1 MAIPR
6 DVLDYVAE
14 NRLTR
19 RSGLQSN
26 ARTLAVI
33 GIYAGISFT
42 CFALSSPVA
51 WVIGWLIQALIL
63 AGAYSAMHEAA
74 HNNLYESRSVNRIA
88 GFFWGMSI
96 LINFSLYRAFH
107 LQHHAYT
114 RVKGDPEP
122 QNEFASLSQYIF
134 GMPFV
139 GFAYVGGLWSTSL
152 LAVTG
157 RAPWYART
165 EMRKRDI
172 RLDGVLFLIANLAV
186 IGALVVWP
194 MLVFK
199 IWLVPLLITY
209 ASFVSMTALPEHYLC
224 GRDADVFHTTRSVIS
239 NAPFRFL
246 YWNNNYHAAHH
257 LYPGVPYQ
265 NVPALHRL
273 VADRTIYLSPSYLSV
288 HLDVIRSFRQE
299 EKPAVDKAA

>member
-14 NRLTR
+14 QGLTR
-19 RSGLQSN
+19 RAGLQSN
-26 ARTLAVI
+26 ARTIAVL
-33 GIYAGISFT
+33 GIYAGASLV
-42 CFALSSPVA
+42 CFALGSPIVWVA
-51 WVIGWLIQALIL
+51 GWVIQALIL

-74 HNNLYESRSVNRIA
+74 HNNLYGSRAANRIA
-88 GFFWGMSI
+88 GFLWGMSI

-107 LQHHAYT
+107 LQHHAFT
-114 RVKGDPEP
+114 RVEGDPEP
-122 QNEFASLSQYIF
+122 QAEFTSLWQYIV

-152 LAVTG
+152 LAVAG

-172 RLDGVLFLIANLAV
+172 RLDGVLFLVANLAV
-186 IGALVVWP
+186 IGALVAWP
-194 MLVFK
+194 MLVLK

-224 GRDADVFHTTRSVIS
+224 ERDADVFHTTRSVVS

-288 HLDVIRSFRQE
+288 HLDVIRSFRQG
-299 EKPAVDKAA
+299 KNSVVDKAA

>member
-14 NRLTR
+14 QKLTSR
-19 RSGLQSN
+19 AGLQTN
-26 ARTLAVI
+26 VRTVAVL
-33 GIYAGISFT
+33 GIYAGISLA
-42 CFALSSPVA
+42 CFAVDSPIA
-51 WVIGWLIQALIL
+51 WAVGWVIQALIL

-74 HNNLYESRSVNRIA
+74 HNNLYGSRAVNRIA
-88 GFFWGMSI
+88 GFLWGMSI

-114 RVKGDPEP
+114 RVQGDPEP
-122 QNEFASLSQYIF
+122 QAEFTSLWQYIV

-139 GFAYVGGLWSTSL
+139 GFAYVGGLWSTSF
-152 LAVTG
+152 LAVAG

-172 RLDGVLFLIANLAV
+172 RLDGALFLLANLAV
-186 IGALVVWP
+186 VAAFVVWP
-194 MLVFK
+194 MLVLK
-199 IWLVPLLITY
+199 LWLAPLLIAY

-224 GRDADVFHTTRSVIS
+224 ERDADVFRTTRSVVS

-246 YWNNNYHAAHH
+246 YWNNNYHATHH

-265 NVPALHRL
+265 NVPALHRF
-273 VADRTIYLSPSYLSV
+273 VAERTIYLSPSYISV
-288 HLDVIRSFRQE
+288 HLDVIRSLRQG
-299 EKPAVDKAA
+299 EKAALDKAA